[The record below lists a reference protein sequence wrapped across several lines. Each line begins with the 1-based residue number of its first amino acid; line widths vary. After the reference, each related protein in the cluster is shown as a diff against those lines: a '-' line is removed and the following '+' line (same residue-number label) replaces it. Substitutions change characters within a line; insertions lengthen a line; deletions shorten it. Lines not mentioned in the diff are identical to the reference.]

1 MDTTRGTALIVGAT
15 GVVGNAAL
23 HQFLDD
29 GWDVIAASD
38 ARHTS
43 PTARR
48 SDTSPST
55 SPAQTTAAAAASQ
68 LAAVTHV
75 VYAALY
81 EKPGLIVGLERP
93 RPDGDQRHD
102 AAQPVRRARRGEG
115 AGPTRQRAAGHQG
128 VRGACHDDA
137 DPGQGTSAARRASE
151 LLLAAGGLPRASA
164 PHANGFG
171 LTIWRPQFIFGGP
184 IGAAMNLVPVIGAYA
199 AIRTFEGL
207 PFSFP
212 GGASYVAEA
221 ADARLIASA
230 MALGGRQIRP
240 PGTRPTT
247 SPMATASSGATCG
260 RPWPTISA
268 PRSVTRSRC
277 CSPRGSRRSR
287 ASGTRSPACTTSSPF
302 RCWTTSGS
310 RASTADFAFAY
321 GSDGRNN
328 APAFVST
335 VKLRQ
340 AGFCEAYDTE
350 DSFAYWFDDLRARR
364 LLPGR

>member
-23 HQFLDD
+23 HRFLDD
-29 GWDVIAASD
+29 GWDVIAASRRTPYVTNGKSFTHVAID
-38 ARHTS
+38 LTS
-43 PTARR
+43 A
-48 SDTSPST
+48 DDCV
-55 SPAQTTAAAAASQ
+55 AASSQ
-68 LAAVTHV
+68 LAGVTHV

-81 EKPGLIVGLERP
+81 EKPGLIAGWSDPDQMATNDAMLRNLFGALE
-93 RPDGDQRHD
+93 
-102 AAQPVRRARRGEG
+102 AAKAPVRHVSAL
-115 AGPTRQRAAGHQG
+115 
-128 VRGACHDDA
+128 
-137 DPGQGTSAARRASE
+137 QGTKAYGVHVTTMRIPAKERQPRVEHPNFYWLQEDFLRERSE
-151 LLLAAGGLPRASA
+151 
-164 PHANGFG
+164 ANGFG

-199 AIRTFEGL
+199 AIRSFEGL
-207 PFSFP
+207 PFAFP

-230 MALGGRQIRP
+230 MAWAAGNPAAWNETYNITNGDCFEWRNL
-240 PGTRPTT
+240 
-247 SPMATASSGATCG
+247 
-260 RPWPTISA
+260 WPTLADDLGVEIGDEEPLLLA
-268 PRSVTRSRC
+268 QWFEEKQGVWDEVTRVHHLEPVPLLDYLGESRYY
-277 CSPRGSRRSR
+277 G
-287 ASGTRSPACTTSSPF
+287 
-302 RCWTTSGS
+302 
-310 RASTADFAFAY
+310 DFAFAY

-340 AGFCEAYDTE
+340 AGFGEAYDTE